1 MYFLPVSLQG
11 VCVLDASLYV
21 IIQTK
26 GGFTLLK
33 DLGVEDCGNFS
44 SIRILILLIHQL

>member
-1 MYFLPVSLQG
+1 MYFLPVSLWG
-11 VCVLDASLYV
+11 GCMLDASLYV
-21 IIQTK
+21 IIQTN

-33 DLGVEDCGNFS
+33 HLVVEDCGNFS